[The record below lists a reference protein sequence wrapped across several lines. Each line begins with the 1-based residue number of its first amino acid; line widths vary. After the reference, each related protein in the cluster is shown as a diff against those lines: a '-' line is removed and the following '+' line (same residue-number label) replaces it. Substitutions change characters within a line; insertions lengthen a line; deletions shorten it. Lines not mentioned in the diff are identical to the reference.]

1 MASSWGR
8 KETLITPP
16 TVPVYT
22 FTAFGVALMCL
33 CFFAWQRV
41 AFSMPI
47 MQRSYFTEYVR
58 AAVGL
63 GLPSGRRVPAVLSR
77 RSEKA
82 AAAPCPAG

>member
-33 CFFAWQRV
+33 CLLRMAESCVLHAHHATKLFHRV
-41 AFSMPI
+41 RPGC
-47 MQRSYFTEYVR
+47 RW
-58 AAVGL
+58 L
-63 GLPSGRRVPAVLSR
+63 GLSSDR
-77 RSEKA
+77 
-82 AAAPCPAG
+82 